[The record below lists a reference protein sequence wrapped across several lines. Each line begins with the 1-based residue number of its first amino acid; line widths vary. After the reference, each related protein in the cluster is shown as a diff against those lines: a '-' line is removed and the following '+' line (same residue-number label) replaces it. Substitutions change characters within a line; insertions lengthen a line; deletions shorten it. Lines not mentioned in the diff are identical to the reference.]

1 MLVVSFICPKDARII
16 QAHHDGEKLVLQYS
30 PLMSFE
36 NKETAPTSLFV
47 RYLASM
53 PIGLTSN
60 TLCIR

>member
-1 MLVVSFICPKDARII
+1 MLAISYMYPKHARII

-36 NKETAPTSLFV
+36 NRETAPTSLFV
-47 RYLASM
+47 RYLSSL